1 MYYISPGPVFR
12 EECDGAY
19 HIWKIG
25 VLYIVGTRF
34 LRRMRWRLPYLGYAN
49 HFLEVGV
56 LYIVQIHFS
65 RGECNGAD
73 FRFFHFHFLLCFFR
87 GRLTCDVWPSVFT
100 HLLGYFEMST
110 ATKHSDRLQ
119 VLVVFAKDKKT
130 PLFASILS
138 KGSILCF
145 PLGMKMKN
153 HST

>member
-25 VLYIVGTRF
+25 VLYIVGDPFFEENAMALTIFGIRQPF
-34 LRRMRWRLPYLGYAN
+34 FRSGCIIHRSDPFFEENVM
-49 HFLEVGV
+49 
-56 LYIVQIHFS
+56 VQIFAS
-65 RGECNGAD
+65 
-73 FRFFHFHFLLCFFR
+73 FLLCFFR

-119 VLVVFAKDKKT
+119 VLVFAKDKKM